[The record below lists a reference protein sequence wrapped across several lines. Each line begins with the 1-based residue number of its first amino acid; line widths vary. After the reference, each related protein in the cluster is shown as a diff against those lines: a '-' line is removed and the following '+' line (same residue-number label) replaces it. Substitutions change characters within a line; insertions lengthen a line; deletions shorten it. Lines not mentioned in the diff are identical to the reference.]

1 MIISTMKEM
10 DTNTTEVRLTY
21 FCRLRVPTVMCII
34 TVIFR
39 SNRLTISFPFGSGII
54 IATTSSIPIRKERII
69 NRKILQVISKTIL
82 FSSRV
87 ISSVEKKIQ
96 KTIQSR
102 SHQLLTSFPFLFP
115 KDVRSK
121 YKTIP
126 HNFLIF
132 CGF

>member
-39 SNRLTISFPFGSGII
+39 SSRLTISFPFGSGII
-54 IATTSSIPIRKERII
+54 IATTSSIPIRKERTI
-69 NRKILQVISKTIL
+69 NREMLQVIPKTIL

-96 KTIQSR
+96 KQYSQKSPTAY
-102 SHQLLTSFPFLFP
+102 QLSVF
-115 KDVRSK
+115 
-121 YKTIP
+121 IP
-126 HNFLIF
+126 QRGEIKI
-132 CGF
+132 